1 MNSLILIAFGI
12 RRESLM
18 KSVNLL
24 SRLVLFFFPIAIN
37 TASIIEFNRIWMLH
51 KIITCVKLTRKS
63 FQPRQMMR
71 KENKFLINRTYQKG
85 NRNRNWEFSSFKTS
99 SSQQSLILSASVW
112 LQVSAVCDHKCFL
125 ISNCDN
131 IAMSFIANHLR
142 YPMYFCTLT
151 ASFILLLALFLTP
164 YDDSISLILLQSVNF
179 SKMKVLIVYT
189 LPSVWCASWP
199 DPSAGA

>member
-24 SRLVLFFFPIAIN
+24 SRLVLFFFPIAI
-37 TASIIEFNRIWMLH
+37 TTTLIIKFKRTWMFP
-51 KIITCVKLTRKS
+51 KIITCVKLTQKS

-71 KENKFLINRTYQKG
+71 KENKFMINRTYRKG

-112 LQVSAVCDHKCFL
+112 LQVSAVCDHICFL
-125 ISNCDN
+125 ISNYDN
-131 IAMSFIANHLR
+131 SSMSFIANHLR

-151 ASFILLLALFLTP
+151 AFLILFLALFLTP
-164 YDDSISLILLQSVNF
+164 YDDDTISLILSQLLWIFKDESSHSLQTSVF
-179 SKMKVLIVYT
+179 V
-189 LPSVWCASWP
+189 
-199 DPSAGA
+199 

>member
-37 TASIIEFNRIWMLH
+37 TTFIIKFKRTWMFP
-51 KIITCVKLTRKS
+51 KIITCVKLTQKS

-71 KENKFLINRTYQKG
+71 KENKFMINRTYRKG

-112 LQVSAVCDHKCFL
+112 LPVSAVYDHICFL
-125 ISNCDN
+125 ISNYDN
-131 IAMSFIANHLR
+131 SSMSFIANHLR

-151 ASFILLLALFLTP
+151 AFLILFLALFLTP
-164 YDDSISLILLQSVNF
+164 YDDDTISLIPSQLLWIFKDESSHSLQTSVF
-179 SKMKVLIVYT
+179 V
-189 LPSVWCASWP
+189 
-199 DPSAGA
+199 